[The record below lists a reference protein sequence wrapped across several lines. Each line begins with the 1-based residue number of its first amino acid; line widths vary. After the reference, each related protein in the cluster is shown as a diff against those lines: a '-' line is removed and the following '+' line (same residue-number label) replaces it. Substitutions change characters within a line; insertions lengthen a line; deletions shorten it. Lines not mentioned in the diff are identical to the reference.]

1 MVYTVIWYGKQGV
14 VEKTPFDAERDAR
27 DHAQASFAARQHND
41 GVVAVEVRKPDWAV
55 VFSQAGARRGGQ
67 DGGG

>member
-14 VEKTPFDAERDAR
+14 VEMTPFDAEKEAR
-27 DHAQASFAARQHND
+27 EHVQASFAARQQED
-41 GVVAVEVRKPDWAV
+41 GVVAVEVRKPDGTV
-55 VFSQAGARRGGQ
+55 VFSQAGGSSGGV